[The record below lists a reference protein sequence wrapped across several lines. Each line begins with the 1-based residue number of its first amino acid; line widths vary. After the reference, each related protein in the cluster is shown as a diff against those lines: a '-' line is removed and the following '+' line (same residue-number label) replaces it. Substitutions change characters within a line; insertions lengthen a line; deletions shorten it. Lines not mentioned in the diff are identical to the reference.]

1 MVQHMRVRDDASW
14 WHHESA
20 RTKNSSRGDT
30 LMSRHN
36 IFRALSKRSTARWA
50 MASSML
56 LLLDRFPAPAH
67 VVLPCTTPLFGLA
80 PLDPV
85 HGFPQYYQDS
95 TGLALQPCLDL
106 VCDPA
111 LPVPDPTLPV
121 SFPNNFPDEFFY
133 SRVINTMTVGTMK
146 VLYVAALEG
155 SFANGAVVAGD
166 QVVFARLRFRILGAT
181 PNAMYTFTH
190 PYGVDVVQADGV
202 GFVNS
207 TTDVGI
213 VPIGLLPTAF
223 QLAIGGR
230 VGPFMTALAPHRR
243 RAWSPI
249 RQWTRPSPEARAIRT
264 SSASRGLGSLW
275 VGSRTTCSAHSP
287 GGVPDRSPQRAA
299 DPAGERRILPE
310 G

>member
-1 MVQHMRVRDDASW
+1 MDIRSIRNH
-14 WHHESA
+14 
-20 RTKNSSRGDT
+20 TT
-30 LMSRHN
+30 
-36 IFRALSKRSTARWA
+36 ALFVCFLTTAVA
-50 MASSML
+50 AT
-56 LLLDRFPAPAH
+56 AIAQTT
-67 VVLPCTTPLFGLA
+67 CTTPLVAVGPVNA
-80 PLDPV
+80 V
-85 HGFPQYYQDS
+85 HGFPDYYLDS
-95 TGLALQPCLDL
+95 TGLALAPCLDF

-121 SFPNNFPDEFFY
+121 SFPDNFPDEFFY

-146 VLYVAALEG
+146 VIYVAALEG

-181 PNAMYTFTH
+181 PNATYTFTH

-230 VGPFMTALAPHRR
+230 VGPFMTAVATPPP
-243 RAWSPI
+243 A
-249 RQWTRPSPEARAIRT
+249 
-264 SSASRGLGSLW
+264 GL
-275 VGSRTTCSAHSP
+275 VGNP
-287 GGVPDRSPQRAA
+287 AA
-299 DPAGERRILPE
+299 DQ
-310 G
+310 

>member
-1 MVQHMRVRDDASW
+1 
-14 WHHESA
+14 
-20 RTKNSSRGDT
+20 
-30 LMSRHN
+30 MSRHS
-36 IFRALSKRSTARWA
+36 IFRALSKRSTARWVI
-50 MASSML
+50 ASSML
-56 LLLDRFPAPAH
+56 LLLARFPAPAH
-67 VVLPCTTPLFGLA
+67 AVLPCTTPLFGLG
-80 PLDPV
+80 PVDPV

-133 SRVINTMTVGTMK
+133 SRVINTMTVGAMK
-146 VLYVAALEG
+146 VTYVAALEG
-155 SFANGAVVAGD
+155 SFANGVVVAGD

-181 PNAMYTFTH
+181 PNATYTFTH

-230 VGPFMTALAPHRR
+230 VGPFMTAVAPPPP
-243 RAWSPI
+243 A
-249 RQWTRPSPEARAIRT
+249 
-264 SSASRGLGSLW
+264 GL
-275 VGSRTTCSAHSP
+275 VGNP
-287 GGVPDRSPQRAA
+287 AA
-299 DPAGERRILPE
+299 DQTVTGSACNQNFVRVE
-310 G
+310 GSGFPVGGQQNNLFSTFTWRSSRSFAATGS